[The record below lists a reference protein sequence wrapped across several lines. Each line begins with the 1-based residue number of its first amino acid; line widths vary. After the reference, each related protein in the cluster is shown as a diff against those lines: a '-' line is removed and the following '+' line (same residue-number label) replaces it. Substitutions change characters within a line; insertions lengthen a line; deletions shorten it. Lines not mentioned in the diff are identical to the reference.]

1 MTHNAACNI
10 PTGAWLKIMN
20 GTYQQN
26 FAPCAAWV
34 FNSGDRNDY
43 MSDIKDPGNT
53 IDLER
58 KTKRLLGHLQGG
70 YESHLTILPS

>member
-1 MTHNAACNI
+1 MR
-10 PTGAWLKIMN
+10 
-20 GTYQQN
+20 GTYKQN

-58 KTKRLLGHLQGG
+58 KTKRLLGHL
-70 YESHLTILPS
+70 